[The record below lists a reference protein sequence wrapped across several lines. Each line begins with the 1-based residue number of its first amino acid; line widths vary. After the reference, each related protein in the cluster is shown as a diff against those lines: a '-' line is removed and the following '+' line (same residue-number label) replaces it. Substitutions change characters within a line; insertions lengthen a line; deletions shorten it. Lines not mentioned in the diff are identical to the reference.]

1 MVLPAVPFGSASSGT
16 ESGMMLMVPTKN
28 YKPVKAEVE
37 IQALLE
43 WCFRQELPKRQ
54 ISSAEGIWRD
64 MDVGAGGMGG
74 DHGGAQRYPHHGL
87 PHDDALLIE
96 QAVADLP
103 LWMCDWAES
112 LPAIMGDLAGLLT
125 VNDLRRE
132 QEERGRITQSS
143 WPAKTYSK
151 TERRAQAV
159 NKPRDVIFVGS
170 IDVEALVVSHARQG
184 TRPRWYPDGLTCHPT
199 PSRNDPSRTMIVG
212 ECRGRNLYSTG
223 SCCPLTWRPSPLT
236 IATARADY
244 LAWWYGLRVLAET
257 LMLKEHAV
265 MPIDGKTLPQL
276 PWFYPP
282 KKVSRYGHPSPPKM
296 ATLPLKPQRKM
307 AGPTRGQ
314 GEDVPRRHHGRNI
327 IA

>member
-1 MVLPAVPFGSASSGT
+1 
-16 ESGMMLMVPTKN
+16 MLMVPTKN
-28 YKPVKAEVE
+28 YKPVKAGIE

-64 MDVGAGGMGG
+64 VAIGAAGTGG
-74 DHGGAQRYPHHGL
+74 DHGSAQRYPHHGL

-184 TRPRWYPDGLTCHPT
+184 TRPRWYGEPVTCRKT
-199 PSRNDPSRTMIVG
+199 PSRTDPNRPLIIG
-212 ECRGRNLYSTG
+212 ECRARDLYTTG
-223 SCCPLTWRPSPLT
+223 SCCPLKWGIPGDKWGDVLVTPFS

-244 LAWWYGLRVLAET
+244 RAWWYGLRLLAKSLVL
-257 LMLKEHAV
+257 LEHA
-265 MPIDGKTLPQL
+265 PLPPEAPEF
-276 PWFYPP
+276 PWFDGERE
-282 KKVSRYGHPSPPKM
+282 VSLYGQRSPPKM

-314 GEDVPRRHHGRNI
+314 GEDVPRRSPGRRI
-327 IA
+327 G